1 MTPLTTKY
9 PSVEH
14 AKAAAS
20 TAQFF
25 SAEPGV
31 AAVLLVGACA
41 RGKATRDSDLDI
53 LVLHALTASEAEQ
66 LALAARWEQFQQ
78 RDDNIKALP
87 TIGKYAMVDLEFST
101 GRFAPKARGWTTGP
115 DSFELELGNTI
126 VYSAPLLERDGYF
139 QQLKQQWLPYYDES
153 LRNERLALVH
163 HYFQNNLDHIPL
175 FIERGLHFQAFDR
188 LCNAFQ
194 EFLQALFIARRRY
207 PIAYDKWIREQVE
220 EILGLRALY
229 QQLPRLF
236 EIRRFESDEIGA
248 KAKDLTRLMEEY
260 AVGGTGC

>member
-1 MTPLTTKY
+1 M
-9 PSVEH
+9 
-14 AKAAAS
+14 
-20 TAQFF
+20 
-25 SAEPGV
+25 
-31 AAVLLVGACA
+31 LVGACA
-41 RGKATRDSDLDI
+41 RGKATRDGDLDI
-53 LVLHALTASEAEQ
+53 LVLQALNASDAEQ

-78 RDDNIKALP
+78 QDANLKALL
-87 TIGKYAMVDLEFST
+87 TVGKYAMVDLEFST

-115 DSFELELGNTI
+115 DNFELEIGNTL
-126 VYSAPLLERDGYF
+126 VYSVPLLERDGYF

-163 HYFQNNLDHIPL
+163 RYFQNNLDHIPL

-220 EILGLRALY
+220 EILGLRALH

-260 AVGGTGC
+260 AVGWTGC